1 MIADSQLV
9 VEQTTEALLLV
20 NDAVVSQKFLLARQL
35 RVLKLKH
42 VAHSVKVE
50 VPRGPRLGLADQLA
64 DVDRVVVY
72 RPEAKRRSVLY
83 LLIRR
88 RLLLFLQLLMLIL
101 LLLEH
106 GVAESA
112 LGCFAIDLLLGDAAT
127 RE

>member
-20 NDAVVSQKFLLARQL
+20 NDAVVSQKFLFARKL

-72 RPEAKRRSVLY
+72 RPEAKCRSVLF

-112 LGCFAIDLLLGDAAT
+112 LGRFAIDLLLGDTAT